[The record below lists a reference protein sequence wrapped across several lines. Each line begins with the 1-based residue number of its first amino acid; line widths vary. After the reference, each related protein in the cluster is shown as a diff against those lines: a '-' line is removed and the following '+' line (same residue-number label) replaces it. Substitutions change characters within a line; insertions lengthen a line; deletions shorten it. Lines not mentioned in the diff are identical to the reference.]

1 MFCFIKEALKDI
13 AVQAKE
19 VGIMELTH
27 YDSYNVQVFKDT
39 RKRSLGEYADDT
51 KVLIKNTK
59 VYEDL
64 SGVSIEE
71 PVKQEISFTYAKTTE
86 EGLVGAEEGMKTAV
100 LNFADALIPGGL
112 VLEGADTQEECLC
125 RCSNLYESLTAEQCI
140 QGYYGIN
147 AKYGKGDY
155 TDRLIYSPDVLFFK
169 DDEYWLINEPKKI
182 SVITTPFPVV
192 DCASEEIYKRR
203 IECILKVAASNS
215 VKYLVLGAIGT
226 GAFGNPV
233 EAVARAFAEVLS
245 ERRYVEN
252 IVFAIPKLSGVDTTH
267 GVFKETFYKYYKE
280 V

>member
-1 MFCFIKEALKDI
+1 MGYTD
-13 AVQAKE
+13 
-19 VGIMELTH
+19 
-27 YDSYNVQVFKDT
+27 YNIQVFKDT
-39 RKRSLGEYADDT
+39 RERSLGEYADET
-51 KVLIKNTK
+51 KALIERTK

-64 SGVSIEE
+64 SGVVPEE
-71 PVKQEISFTYAKTTE
+71 PVKQEISFTYSRTTE

-100 LNFADALIPGGL
+100 LNFADALTPGGL

-125 RCSNLYESLTAEQCI
+125 RCSSLYASLTAEQCI
-140 QGYYGIN
+140 RGYYGYN

-182 SVITTPFPVV
+182 SVITIPFPLVG
-192 DCASEEIYKRR
+192 CASGEIYKRR
-203 IECILKVAASNS
+203 IECIMKAAADNS
-215 VKYLVLGAIGT
+215 VEYLVLGAIGC

-233 EAVARAFAEVLS
+233 EAVAKAFAEVLN

-252 IVFAIPKLSGVDTTH
+252 VVFAIPKLSGKDTTH
-267 GVFKETFYKYYKE
+267 EAFKETFYKYYKE